1 MSPKI
6 YLRALL
12 RESRGS
18 RGRLLFFIAC
28 LAVGVAAVVAVSALA
43 ASLEAAI
50 RSEARQLLAGDLKIS
65 GRQPLPPELDAF
77 VRATE
82 GVERTDV
89 KELVTIV
96 AAGTI
101 EAETPNGETAPETAT
116 SQLVELKVVEA
127 AYPFFGKIE
136 VDPSATLGSL
146 LDRGVVV
153 APDLLTRL
161 GLAVGD
167 PLRIGSTS
175 FPIAGTVLS
184 EPDRISFSMTMG
196 PRVFLSASAFDQTG
210 LETFGSRIG
219 YRALLKMPEGTTPQ
233 ALTKF
238 AEEVEASLPNSAYY
252 NVESFTEAQP
262 AMRQGLR
269 QVEQFLALVAL
280 VALLTGG
287 IGVAQ
292 TVRAWLSGRL
302 QAIAILKCLGMRP
315 REVLTLYL
323 GQTVLLGAVG
333 SLAGGALGL
342 LVPQIAPILLGDLI
356 PASAVTSWQPF
367 ALLQGVALGIGIAVI
382 FSFPPLLA
390 VLRVSP
396 VRVLRHQAEALP
408 ANRRA
413 NWAAAALLLVGISVA
428 ALIQTRSPLLA
439 AQFTGGVIAVTAA
452 LMTVAAGIIRLVARL
467 PRKLGQPWLRYG
479 LANLG
484 RPGSA
489 TTGAIVA
496 LGLGVMVVL
505 AMSLVETHLSQQLRG
520 DLPEDSPTGF
530 LVDIQPDQW
539 AGVQDLLQQQEAKA
553 IDSVP
558 VVMARLS
565 SIDGTP
571 VQRLA
576 EEDPENRDRR
586 WALTRE
592 QRLTY
597 LEELGDDNEIVEG
610 SLWNDS
616 NLAEVSVETEF
627 AKELGI
633 GVGSRLGFD
642 IQGVP
647 LELAVTSLRTVR
659 WETFRIN
666 FFLVVE
672 PGVLETAPQFRVAA
686 ARLPLDREQ
695 SFQDLLSA
703 RYPNITLLRIREI
716 LEKIAGVLGR
726 LGVGVRF
733 LGGFTVLAGL
743 AILAGSVS
751 AGAARRGR
759 EVALLKTLGQTRAGV
774 LAAFTVEYVCLGLAA
789 GFIGAAAGGVLAW
802 VVVTQGME
810 IDWVFYPRTFFFTV
824 LASAALTA
832 IAGNAASLRALSQ
845 RPITVLRRQDS

>member
-1 MSPKI
+1 MSPKV

-50 RSEARQLLAGDLKIS
+50 RSEARQLLAADLKVS
-65 GRQPLPPELDAF
+65 GRQPLPTELDAF
-77 VRATE
+77 LQSKE
-82 GVERTDV
+82 GVERTDL

-96 AAGTI
+96 AAQATEEEVTSGT
-101 EAETPNGETAPETAT
+101 AAP
-116 SQLVELKVVEA
+116 SQLVELKVVEE
-127 AYPFFGKIE
+127 AYPFFGEIE
-136 VDPSATLGSL
+136 VHPAATLSSL
-146 LDRGVVV
+146 LHRGVVV

-167 PLRIGSTS
+167 PLRIGSANFQIS
-175 FPIAGTVLS
+175 GTVLS
-184 EPDRISFSMTMG
+184 EPDRISFNLTMG
-196 PRVFLSASAFDQTG
+196 PRVFLSAQAFDQTG

-219 YRALLKMPEGTTPQ
+219 YRALLKLPEGTTQ
-233 ALTKF
+233 KLLKSF
-238 AEEVEASLPNSAYY
+238 AEDLEASLPNAAYY
-252 NVESFTEAQP
+252 NVETYTEAQP

-269 QVEQFLALVAL
+269 QVERFLALVAL

-292 TVRAWLSGRL
+292 TVRAWLAGRL

-323 GQTVLLGAVG
+323 GQTTLLGAAG

-342 LVPQIAPILLGDLI
+342 MVPQVAPILLGDLI
-356 PASAVTSWQPF
+356 PASAVSSWQPL
-367 ALLQGVALGIGIAVI
+367 ALFQGVALGIGIAII
-382 FSFPPLLA
+382 FSVPPLLA
-390 VLRVSP
+390 LLRVPP
-396 VRVLRHQAEALP
+396 VRVLRHQAESLP

-413 NWAAAALLLVGISVA
+413 NWAAAALLLLGI
-428 ALIQTRSPLLA
+428 ALASLVQTRSPWLA
-439 AQFTGGVIAVTAA
+439 AQFTGGVIVVTAV
-452 LMTVAAGIIRLVARL
+452 LMAVAAGTIRLVGRL
-467 PRKLGQPWLRYG
+467 PRDLGRPWLRYG

-505 AMSLVETHLSQQLRG
+505 AMSLVETHLSHQLRA

-530 LVDIQPDQW
+530 LVDIQQDQW
-539 AGVQDLLQQQEAKA
+539 EGVQNLLQQQEAKA
-553 IDSVP
+553 VDSVP

-565 SIDGTP
+565 SIDGTSI
-571 VQRLA
+571 QKLA
-576 EEDPENRDRR
+576 EENPEDRDRR

-597 LEELGDDNEIVEG
+597 LDELGDDNEVVEG
-610 SLWNDS
+610 ALWSDPT
-616 NLAEVSVETEF
+616 LAEVSVETEF

-633 GVGSRLGFD
+633 GIGSRLGFD

-672 PGVLETAPQFRVAA
+672 PGVLDTAPQFRVAA
-686 ARLPLDREQ
+686 ARLPRDREQ

-703 RYPNITLLRIREI
+703 QYPNITLLRIREI

-743 AILAGSVS
+743 AILAGAVS
-751 AGAARRGR
+751 AGASRRGR
-759 EVALLKTLGQTRAGV
+759 EVALLKTLGLTRIGV
-774 LAAFTVEYVCLGLAA
+774 LAAFTVEYACLGLAA
-789 GFIGAAAGGVLAW
+789 GIIGAAAGGVLAW
-802 VVVTQGME
+802 AVVTQGME
-810 IDWVFYPRTFFFTV
+810 IDWVFLPKPFFFTI
-824 LASAALTA
+824 LGSAALTA
-832 IAGNAASLRALSQ
+832 LAGNAASLRALAQ